1 MWYNME
7 EPKKKKKSNVFN
19 YYILYVDIDF
29 IKNIWI

>member
-7 EPKKKKKSNVFN
+7 EPKKKSNVFN